1 MSTSVLRDA
10 FDLVV
15 APKMRCTAAR
25 LSYCGK
31 DGGSSKRDHQMIEF
45 DVINPADNSAQT
57 VRSQPIPPG
66 TDLITAV
73 RALAANA
80 VKAKEVERGTKA

>member
-1 MSTSVLRDA
+1 MSTAALRDA

-31 DGGSSKRDHQMIEF
+31 DGGSAKRDHQLIEF
-45 DVINPADNSAQT
+45 DVINPADNSSQV

-66 TDLITAV
+66 ADLMTAV
-73 RALAANA
+73 RALASAM
-80 VKAKEVERGTKA
+80 KWK

>member
-1 MSTSVLRDA
+1 MSTSALRDA

-15 APKMRCTAAR
+15 APQMRCTGAR

-31 DGGSSKRDHQMIEF
+31 DGGSSKRDHQLVEF
-45 DVINPADNSAQT
+45 DVINPADNSTQT

-66 TDLITAV
+66 ADLMTAV
-73 RALAANA
+73 RALAA
-80 VKAKEVERGTKA
+80 KTKGTKV